1 MTSSPTIL
9 LYSMPSA
16 LMLIIE
22 RPSGVVYQNQVGGNV
37 CEQARLEGVL
47 APLGLD
53 PPSIERI
60 MRCSYG
66 MQGITGQTADI
77 IDSILASDSEG
88 KYVKV
93 DRLRLEECLEAWVYV
108 IVESPMSTDPME
120 TPEFFGGWCGF
131 GRARA
136 VLTWPNSD

>member
-1 MTSSPTIL
+1 MSDVV
-9 LYSMPSA
+9 
-16 LMLIIE
+16 MLVVE
-22 RPSGVVYQNQVGGNV
+22 YPSGVVYQNQVGGNV
-37 CEQARLEGVL
+37 CHQAKLEGVL
-47 APLGLD
+47 APLGLE
-53 PPSIERI
+53 SSSVNQI

-66 MQGITGQTADI
+66 MQGITAETADT

-93 DRLRLEECLEAWVYV
+93 DRSRLEECLEAWVHV
-108 IVESPMSTDPME
+108 IVESPNSPDPME

>member
-1 MTSSPTIL
+1 
-9 LYSMPSA
+9 MPNI
-16 LMLIIE
+16 LMLVIE
-22 RPSGVVYQNQVGGNV
+22 HPSGVVYQNQVGGNV

-47 APLGLD
+47 APLGLE
-53 PPSIERI
+53 PSNVERI

-66 MQGITGQTADI
+66 MQGITAGTADI

-93 DRLRLEECLEAWVYV
+93 DRGRLDECLEAWVYV
-108 IVESPMSTDPME
+108 IVESPMSPDPME

>member
-1 MTSSPTIL
+1 MTFPPTIL
-9 LYSMPSA
+9 LYSMPNN
-16 LMLIIE
+16 LMLVIE
-22 RPSGVVYQNQVGGNV
+22 HPSGVVYQNQVGGSV
-37 CEQARLEGVL
+37 CEQAKLEGVL
-47 APLGLD
+47 APLGLEL
-53 PPSIERI
+53 PNIERI
-60 MRCSYG
+60 MQCTYG
-66 MQGITGQTADI
+66 MQGITAETANI

-93 DRLRLEECLEAWVYV
+93 DRGRLEDCLEAWVHV
-108 IVESPMSTDPME
+108 VVESPSSPDPTE